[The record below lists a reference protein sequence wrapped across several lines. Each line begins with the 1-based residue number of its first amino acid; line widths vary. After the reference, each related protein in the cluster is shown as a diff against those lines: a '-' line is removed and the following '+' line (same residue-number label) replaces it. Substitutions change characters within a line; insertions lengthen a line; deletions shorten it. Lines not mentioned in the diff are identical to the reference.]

1 MVRRL
6 HKYLLSHKHDMLFAR
21 CLLMIYG
28 FLSEPTSALDA
39 QSSVAV
45 EEYIVD
51 LLKSTDSNL
60 KAAVWITHSEEQA
73 KRVGTRFLRIANG
86 TIQ

>member
-1 MVRRL
+1 
-6 HKYLLSHKHDMLFAR
+6 
-21 CLLMIYG
+21 MIYG

-86 TIQ
+86 TIQEENSNV